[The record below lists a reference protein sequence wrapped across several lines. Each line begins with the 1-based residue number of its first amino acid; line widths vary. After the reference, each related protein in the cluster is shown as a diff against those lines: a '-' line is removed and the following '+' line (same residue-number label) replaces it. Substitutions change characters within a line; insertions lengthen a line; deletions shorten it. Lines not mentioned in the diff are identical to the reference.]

1 MSSEKNQVRTFTR
14 RTMILGGAQALLLAG
29 LAGRMYQL
37 QILESDKYTMLADE
51 NRINM
56 QLLPP
61 PRGRIFDRFGEALAI
76 NQSNY
81 RLVIIPEQA
90 GDLEYS
96 LKKLSKLVSIDSDD
110 ITRILREAKRKRKFV
125 PITIRENLTWRE
137 VSRVEVHAPELPG
150 TMIDVGQTRN
160 YVFGEEIAH
169 IVGYVGAV
177 SEQELQG
184 DRVLSLPGFRIGK
197 DGAEKEFELSLRGK
211 AGTRQVEVNAF
222 GRIIRELRR
231 DEGQPGDDHILTIDM
246 GLQEYV
252 NARIKHQS
260 ASTTVVDI
268 HSGEVLALVSSPSFN
283 PNSFSTGISK
293 NEWKQIMENPRF
305 PLTNKAISGQ
315 YSPGSTFKMIVALA
329 GLDGETIEQNYKVFC
344 PGHLTLG
351 NRDFHCWKKGGHG
364 LMNLNSALTQSC
376 DVYFYD
382 LAKRIGIERISAMA
396 RRFGLGSALG
406 IELPGER
413 QGLVPDKEWKI
424 SAMGEAWQRGETLVI
439 GIGQGFLLTTPL
451 QLAIMTARIANGG
464 IAVFPKLVREK
475 QRAGERIL
483 MERKAYAAMKLSP
496 AHLAIIRRSMSDV
509 INDPTGTAYKARIQ
523 EQGMTMA
530 GKTGS
535 VQVKRITIA
544 EREEG
549 IKKNE
554 DRPWKDRDHALFVGY
569 APIDNPRYAI
579 SVVVEHG
586 GGGSKTAAPIARDIL
601 REVQRR
607 DPSRRV

>member
-1 MSSEKNQVRTFTR
+1 
-14 RTMILGGAQALLLAG
+14 MILGGGQAILLAG

-37 QILESDKYTMLADE
+37 QILESDRYAMLADE

-81 RLVIIPEQA
+81 RLVIVPEQA
-90 GDLEYS
+90 GDLEYL
-96 LKKLSKLVSIDSDD
+96 LKKLSKLVPIDADD
-110 ITRILREAKRKRKFV
+110 IDRILREANRKRKFV
-125 PITIRENLTWRE
+125 PITIRENLSWRE
-137 VSRVEVHAPELPG
+137 VSEVEVHAPELPG

-160 YVFGEEIAH
+160 YVYGEEIAH

-177 SEQELQG
+177 TEEELKG

-211 AGTRQVEVNAF
+211 AGARQVEVNAF
-222 GRIIRELRR
+222 GRIIRELER

-268 HSGEVLALVSSPSFN
+268 HSGDVLALASSPSFN

-293 NEWKQIMENPRF
+293 SEWNQIMENPRF

-329 GLDGETIEQNYKVFC
+329 GLDGKTIKQTDRVFC
-344 PGHLTLG
+344 AGHLTLG

-364 LMNLNSALTQSC
+364 LMDLNSALTQSC
-376 DVYFYD
+376 DVYFYE
-382 LAKRIGIERISAMA
+382 LAKRTGIKRISDMA
-396 RRFGLGSALG
+396 KRFGLGSTLG

-413 QGLVPDKEWKI
+413 QGLVPDKEWKV
-424 SAMGEAWQRGETLVI
+424 SVLGETWQKGETLVV

-464 IAVFPKLVREK
+464 IAVLPKLVREK
-475 QRAGERIL
+475 QRDGQRIV
-483 MERKAYAAMKLSP
+483 MERKPYVAMKLSP
-496 AHLAIIRRSMSDV
+496 THLAIVRRGMSDV

-523 EQGMTMA
+523 ERGMTMA

-535 VQVKRITIA
+535 VQVKRITLA

-549 IKKNE
+549 ITKNE

-607 DPSRRV
+607 DPSRRLPDNNNKISSLI